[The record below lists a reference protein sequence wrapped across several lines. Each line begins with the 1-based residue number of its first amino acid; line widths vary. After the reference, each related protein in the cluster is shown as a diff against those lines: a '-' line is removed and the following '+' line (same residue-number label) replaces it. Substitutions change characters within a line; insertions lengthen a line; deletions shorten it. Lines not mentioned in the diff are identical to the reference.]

1 MMNYVIGG
9 IIGIVIWQGVTTIA
23 HLVTDG
29 NEEVTMGFGTG
40 VWFIIV
46 TGIGLFLKLIK
57 FDFREHDFKKL
68 YRSFKKNYKKADF
81 NYDQWRKANGK
92 RFISS
97 FNKLNKTPECIEYFR
112 GKNS

>member
-1 MMNYVIGG
+1 MSKKMFIFTFKKYFNSIELSSFVNINDQLKNYEI
-9 IIGIVIWQGVTTIA
+9 
-23 HLVTDG
+23 LS
-29 NEEVTMGFGTG
+29 
-40 VWFIIV
+40 
-46 TGIGLFLKLIK
+46 KLIK

-68 YRSFKKNYKKADF
+68 YKSFKRNYKKANF

>member
-1 MMNYVIGG
+1 MMNYVISG
-9 IIGIVIWQGVTTIA
+9 IIGIVIWQGI
-23 HLVTDG
+23 
-29 NEEVTMGFGTG
+29 
-40 VWFIIV
+40 
-46 TGIGLFLKLIK
+46 LKLIK